1 MNAKLLA
8 TATQRKANMVVMKKD
23 VKTRAAASQATTCM
37 DGIRAS
43 SLDVWLLRAEEVLG
57 APACQSFEG
66 ATEISGA
73 STVKRICLAI
83 PDKAG

>member
-23 VKTRAAASQATTCM
+23 VNTKAAASQATNCM
-37 DGIRAS
+37 DCISVPRS
-43 SLDVWLLRAEEVLG
+43 EVWLSRAEEILG

-66 ATEISGA
+66 ATEISVA
-73 STVKRICLAI
+73 STDTRIC
-83 PDKAG
+83 

>member
-1 MNAKLLA
+1 
-8 TATQRKANMVVMKKD
+8 
-23 VKTRAAASQATTCM
+23 M

-43 SLDVWLLRAEEVLG
+43 SLDVWLLRGEEILG

-73 STVKRICLAI
+73 SPDTRICLAI
-83 PDKAG
+83 PDSACQIFLVAHLRRTILPDQQRKKG